1 MKKKSIY
8 SFLISIL
15 SLIFGNLVINSGVIS
30 NSYKT
35 VIMQIGIY
43 LIASLSLNFTL
54 GYLGEFTLG
63 HAGFLSSGAYTSALL
78 VKNGMN
84 FFMAIIISSIVSCF
98 IGYIIGVLSSRL
110 RGDYLA
116 IVSLGISEI
125 IRIIIVNI
133 EIFGGPKGLKSIP
146 KYSNFLIIYSFV
158 ILSFA
163 VFKLI
168 INSKHGRTIIAIRE
182 DEIAVKSLG
191 ISTKKYKILSFCV
204 SSFFA
209 GISGALWAG
218 SQGILTP
225 GEFGFMKSVEILV
238 MVILGGIGSMTG
250 SALSTSLLVSFPVIF
265 QIFVPNMNKYRM
277 VIYALILIL
286 VMIFRPSGIMGK
298 KEFKLNKLKNSG
310 GNKNE

>member
-1 MKKKSIY
+1 MKKQNIY

-15 SLIFGNLVINSGVIS
+15 SLIFGSFIINSGVVS

-35 VIMQIGIY
+35 VILQIGIY

-63 HAGFLSSGAYTSALL
+63 HAGFLAAGAYTYALL
-78 VKNGMN
+78 LKNGVN
-84 FFMAIIISSIVSCF
+84 FLIAIIISAVVSCL
-98 IGYIIGVLSSRL
+98 IGCITGVLSSRL

-116 IVSLGISEI
+116 IASLGISEI

-146 KYSNFLIIYSFV
+146 KYSNFLLIYSFV
-158 ILSFA
+158 VLSFT

-191 ISTKKYKILSFCV
+191 ISTRKYKILAFCV
-204 SSFFA
+204 SAFFA

-218 SQGILTP
+218 NQGILTP

-250 SALSTSLLVSFPVIF
+250 SVISTSLLVAFPVIF
-265 QIFVPNMNKYRM
+265 QIFIPNMNKYRM

-286 VMIFRPSGIMGK
+286 VMIFKPSGIMGK
-298 KEFKLNKLKNSG
+298 KEFRFNKLKNPG
-310 GNKNE
+310 GSENE